1 MSDHTTNELR
11 AVAST
16 SLVLIPN
23 PRLTNMKSAPL
34 AKGQS
39 QLEVKAT
46 LRHRAQVND
55 CVKVTFDVEPSD
67 EAMERYVGWAARI
80 LDNHS
85 TRDRIAANNEAG
97 VWKTKYK
104 AAERALRAVLEHIA
118 PIVDDFERGPLMAH
132 SENPVIASIRA
143 LLADKRD
150 ENDKDQMAASPQPTT
165 PDK

>member
-1 MSDHTTNELR
+1 MSDHATNELR

-16 SLVLIPN
+16 SLVLIAN
-23 PRLTNMKSAPL
+23 HRSLNMKSAPL
-34 AKGQS
+34 PKGQS

-55 CVKVTFDVEPSD
+55 CVSVTFDVEPSA
-67 EAMERYVGWAARI
+67 EAKERYVGWVAMI

-85 TRDRIAANNEAG
+85 TRDRILNNNAAG

-118 PIVDDFERGPLMAH
+118 PIVDDFERCPLMAG
-132 SENPVIASIRA
+132 SENPVIAHIRA
-143 LLADKRD
+143 LLADQSN
-150 ENDKDQMAASPQPTT
+150 ENDKLTDGGHKTHE
-165 PDK
+165 